1 MTITLQEAFRIMDA
15 IAFTLVNTN
24 DYDDVIPRAQEM
36 FVAFCHDEGIDM
48 VTAE

>member
-15 IAFTLVNTN
+15 IAFTLVSTG
-24 DYDDVIPRAQEM
+24 DYDDVIQRAQGM
-36 FVAFCHDEGIDM
+36 FVAFCHDECIDT